1 MTRESIFW
9 IIFNGKKLRSKLTAN
24 MERKKRSLITIGK
37 LTGIQTCDKDI
48 WCSWNKVMLAYKT
61 PTWGLH
67 LSTLIK
73 SQLKTYSKSISNK
86 SKKLRLSKSIVWKS
100 KWVAGN
106 GVSLIHLCLQ
116 TLSGINLVKEY
127 HLTASL
133 TGFLFSYSSWWP
145 SCFLLPSTS
154 HSFLISFW
162 RASSGKTTSTWV
174 SLSQVRL
181 LSS

>member
-1 MTRESIFW
+1 MTNESIFW
-9 IIFNGKKLRSKLTAN
+9 ITLTGKKLRSKLIAN
-24 MERKKRSLITIGK
+24 IQGKKNLLLTSGK

-48 WCSWNKVMLAYKT
+48 WFSWNKVMLVYKT

-67 LSTLIK
+67 LSTLTK
-73 SQLKTYSKSISNK
+73 SQLRTYSKSISNK
-86 SKKLRLSKSIVWKS
+86 SKKLKLSKSILWKS
-100 KWVAGN
+100 KWVARN
-106 GVSLIHLCLQ
+106 GVSSILLCLQ
-116 TLSGINLVKEY
+116 TLSGINLVKEC

-133 TGFLFSYSSWWP
+133 TGSLFSYSSWWP
-145 SCFLLPSTS
+145 SCYLLQSTS

-162 RASSGKTTSTWV
+162 RASSGKIPSILV